1 MSLLD
6 MFSDDEP
13 TNQDMALISISAFG
27 ILLLM
32 SMILFWH
39 CHLRYHQ
46 DHPVYRI
53 RHPKFWIVCVCLIS
67 FQITWKGII
76 TYLRVRS
83 YMSILVHQIL
93 NQFGILLLGYGC
105 IFARGFVLWY
115 TVKCQQHE
123 QNLLFRRV
131 LTTEYNVKVK
141 KPFLYQYEQQ
151 LSNPFLVFCLLQSVY
166 FILCVVGGILAFAI
180 NTKVFKL
187 FTIAIALIMMC
198 ITAILV
204 LGTWCTGR
212 KRDPDHQTK
221 TTENIDLVTRFMDYF
236 NFRNEITIILILL
249 IIFVPL
255 RSWMAIK
262 FQTATNGP
270 NSNKGLILITFTSL
284 FSLLFPVLAQTIIP
298 YWTYSNRTSSKHPQ
312 NDVTL
317 FDVLRDRHGFFLFVN
332 HAVQE
337 FNLEN
342 ISCLIALYQFKK
354 MKTLNDKKVTVSDVS
369 MAMGNDNED
378 DLSSEMHDA
387 VPDLVNVTSR
397 VETPTLRA
405 SLSSHTS
412 AKDVRFYTMKVLE
425 LPWNDLPLTDC
436 TFNVKDSKYI
446 QAKKIHAKYFELGN
460 IHTVNV
466 AGVVRNHLAQAFWKI
481 RESESDVLEVFDVVL
496 PNICGNLEDMMD
508 RFRFT
513 EGFESFME
521 LNRVPCSQWTPVPCP
536 NNTPPPT

>member
-76 TYLRVRS
+76 THLRIRS
-83 YMSILVHQIL
+83 YMSIIVHQIL
-93 NQFGILLLGYGC
+93 NQFGVLLLGYGC

-115 TVKCQQHE
+115 TVKSQQHE

-131 LTTEYNVKVK
+131 LTSKSYEKKVPK
-141 KPFLYQYEQQ
+141 SFLYRYEQHF
-151 LSNPFLVFCLLQSVY
+151 SNPFRVFGLLQAFY
-166 FILCVVGGILAFAI
+166 FILCVVGGILAFTI

-187 FTIAIALIMMC
+187 FTIAIVVTMMC
-198 ITAILV
+198 ILSVLV
-204 LGTWCTGR
+204 LGTWCTCH
-212 KRDPDHQTK
+212 KLDK
-221 TTENIDLVTRFMDYF
+221 TTENIDISTRFMDYF
-236 NFRNEITIILILL
+236 NFRKEMTFVWFDVIV
-249 IIFVPL
+249 FVPL
-255 RSWMAIK
+255 RSWLSIK
-262 FQTATNGP
+262 FGNATNGP
-270 NSNKGLILITFTSL
+270 NSSIGLILVSFLALLS
-284 FSLLFPVLAQTIIP
+284 SLFPVLAQTIVP
-298 YWTYSNRTSSKHPQ
+298 YWTYTNKTSSKHPPH
-312 NDVTL
+312 DVTL
-317 FDVLRDRHGFFLFVN
+317 FDVLRDPHGFFLFVN

-337 FNLEN
+337 LNLEN

-354 MKTLNDKKVTVSDVS
+354 IEPLNDKKVTVSDVS
-369 MAMGNDNED
+369 IAMAMGNDNAD
-378 DLSSEMHDA
+378 DLSSEMHDD

-397 VETPTLRA
+397 VELPTLRA

-412 AKDVRFYTMKVLE
+412 AKDVRFYMNKVLK

-436 TFNVKDSKYI
+436 TSNLKDSKYM
-446 QAKKIHAKYFELGN
+446 QARKIYTKYFALGS

-466 AGVVRNHLAQAFWKI
+466 AGVVRNHLEQALLKI
-481 RESESDVLEVFDVVL
+481 HASDPGALEVFDVVF
-496 PNICGNLEDMMD
+496 PNICSNLEDMMD
-508 RFRFT
+508 RFRHT
-513 EGFESFME
+513 KGFESFME
-521 LNRVPCSQWTPVPCP
+521 LNRAARSQWTPVPCP
-536 NNTPPPT
+536 ANTPPPI